1 MGMDMYLN
9 CNDMEL
15 VGRVQDE
22 YWRAR
27 RGIAVYWRNV
37 PAIHGWFMKNV
48 GSPNGYAEGEIIL
61 VTVDDLRDLYDTCAK
76 VLEDNDKA
84 AELLPVA
91 DGEYDVD
98 FIDDIRCTN
107 HKIGKILGLLEKA
120 CDLPTD
126 EGEYYGITFDDD
138 YFFSTND
145 WIVEFTYR
153 SSY

>member
-1 MGMDMYLN
+1 MYLN

-27 RGIAVYWRNV
+27 RGTAVHWRNAT
-37 PAIHGWFMKNV
+37 AIHDWFMKNV
-48 GSPNGYAEGEIIL
+48 GSPNGYAEGEIVL
-61 VTVDDLRDLYDTCAK
+61 VTVEDLRVLHDTCGK
-76 VLEDNDKA
+76 VMREKDKA

-91 DGEYDVD
+91 GGKYGDD
-98 FIDDIRCTN
+98 FLDDIRWTY
-107 HKIGKILGLLEKA
+107 HKIGKLLGLLEKA
-120 CDLPTD
+120 CDLPAD
-126 EGEYYGITFDDD
+126 EGEYYGVTYDDD

-153 SSY
+153 VSY